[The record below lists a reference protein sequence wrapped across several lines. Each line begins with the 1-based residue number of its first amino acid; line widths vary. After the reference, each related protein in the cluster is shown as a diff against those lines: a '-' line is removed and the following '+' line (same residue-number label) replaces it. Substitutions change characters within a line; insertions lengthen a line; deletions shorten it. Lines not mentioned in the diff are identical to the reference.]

1 MIQYNVQV
9 LLIWSE
15 DDNAHQDFS
24 HFVCYVSELH
34 RGPEVTRDEKI
45 KNFSLES
52 V

>member
-1 MIQYNVQV
+1 MIQYSVQV
-9 LLIWSE
+9 LLIWSG
-15 DDNAHQDFS
+15 DDYAHQDFC
-24 HFVCYVSELH
+24 HFVCCMSELH